1 MRTATQQQEQKTF
14 NGCSLSLQL
23 NGLKVLTIDKAEDI
37 KAVLSFIAQKERK
50 KKESEKWR
58 A

>member
-1 MRTATQQQEQKTF
+1 MVNAPAQEEQKSF

-37 KAVLSFIAQKERK
+37 KAVLSFISQKE